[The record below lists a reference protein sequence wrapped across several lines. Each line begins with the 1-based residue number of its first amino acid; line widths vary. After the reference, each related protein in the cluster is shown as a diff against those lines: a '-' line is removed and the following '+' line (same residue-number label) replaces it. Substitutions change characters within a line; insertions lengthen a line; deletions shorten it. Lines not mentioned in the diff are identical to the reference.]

1 MSNVAWLAE
10 AGAIDAWEIPNAL
23 EMVALDTEFVR
34 ERTYYA
40 QLGLVQVAVGEAIA
54 LLDPLPEGCP
64 AALGRL
70 IGRCPTVVM
79 HSASEDL
86 EALRVACARL
96 PDRMFDTQIA
106 AALAG
111 LGAGLSYQKLIEATL
126 GISLDKSETRTDWL
140 RRPLSERQ
148 LAYAA
153 DDVRHL
159 CAAAEVIIQRLRQAG
174 RLAWAEQDC
183 ARMLAAALA
192 AETNPNPH
200 LSFRPAQRLP
210 AAAQARLRRLLL
222 WRDVEARRSDKP
234 RGWILDNGLALR
246 LADRPPTSRAA
257 LDHLLDGTPGAPKRL
272 REDLWEELGRPLTDE
287 ETDIPLAR
295 ATESLDRETL
305 KRLQQAV
312 TDIALQLD
320 IPEGTLAARK
330 QLEALLAS
338 GQWPDALGGW
348 RRELL
353 EGALMQAIG

>member
-1 MSNVAWLAE
+1 MTHVAWLAD
-10 AGAIDAWEIPNAL
+10 ASAIDAWEVSDTHDL
-23 EMVALDTEFVR
+23 VALDTEFVR

-40 QLGLVQVAVGEAIA
+40 QLGLVQVAAGEAIS
-54 LLDPLPEGCP
+54 LIDPLPEGCP

-70 IGRCPTVVM
+70 IVRCPTIVM

-86 EALRVACARL
+86 EALRVACERL
-96 PDRMFDTQIA
+96 PGRMFDTQIA

-111 LGAGLSYQKLIEATL
+111 LGAGLSYQRLIEATL
-126 GISLDKSETRTDWL
+126 GISLEKSETRTDWL

-159 CAAAEVIIQRLRQAG
+159 CAAAEVIIERLRQAG
-174 RLAWAEQDC
+174 RLPWAEEDC
-183 ARMLAAALA
+183 SRMLAAALA
-192 AETNPNPH
+192 AESNPHPH

-222 WRDVEARRSDKP
+222 WRDAEARRSDKP

-246 LADRPPTSRAA
+246 LAERPPASRAA

-272 REDLWEELGRPLTDE
+272 REVLWEELGRPLADDE
-287 ETDIPLAR
+287 LAIPLAR
-295 ATESLDRETL
+295 AQENLDRDVL
-305 KRLQQAV
+305 RRLQKVV

-320 IPEGTLAARK
+320 IPEGTLAARR
-330 QLEALLAS
+330 QLEALLADRE
-338 GQWPDALGGW
+338 WPAALAGW

-353 EGALMQAIG
+353 EAPLMQALD